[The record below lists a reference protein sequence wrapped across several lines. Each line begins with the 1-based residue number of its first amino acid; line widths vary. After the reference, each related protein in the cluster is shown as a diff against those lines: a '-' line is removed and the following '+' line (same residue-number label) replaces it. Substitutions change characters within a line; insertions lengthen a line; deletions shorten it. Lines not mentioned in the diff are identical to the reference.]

1 MVISMVLGYN
11 ITKDIYWNKN
21 QGGLDYEKKTG
32 VTYYNFNSIEGMNI
46 ENGKEINIKDEQK
59 YENEHEDDLEI

>member
-1 MVISMVLGYN
+1 MVLGYN